1 MLRENLLNLSIAFL
15 LDQVAMHAC
24 TFWVK
29 IFTDA
34 RNANGSIFPAHIH
47 ELLPRLV
54 AVLLSRLKVPEEY
67 AVYSESDVH
76 DISIVDSVDENIDA
90 RHQRSQL
97 SSSDAAASKL
107 NFSCDLRRIAAS
119 ALDTI
124 ASM

>member
-1 MLRENLLNLSIAFL
+1 
-15 LDQVAMHAC
+15 MHAC

-34 RNANGSIFPAHIH
+34 RTANGSRVPAHMH

-54 AVLLSRLKVPEEY
+54 AVLLSRAKVPEEY
-67 AVYSESDVH
+67 AVFSESDVH
-76 DISIVDSVDENIDA
+76 DVSIADSVDEHTDA
-90 RHQRSQL
+90 RYQRSQL
-97 SSSDAAASKL
+97 ASSDAVASKS

-119 ALDTI
+119 ALDAI